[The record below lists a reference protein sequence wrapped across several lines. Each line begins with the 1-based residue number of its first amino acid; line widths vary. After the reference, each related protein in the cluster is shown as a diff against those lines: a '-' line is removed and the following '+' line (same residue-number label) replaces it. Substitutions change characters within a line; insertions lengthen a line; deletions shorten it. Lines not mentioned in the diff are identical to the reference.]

1 MALHQDESERQPA
14 CCEVSKIDEVFVR
27 IHIRYRN
34 SEGRQVALQHAAV
47 VHYDFDELSP
57 ILSVTIHKSSLPL
70 LRSDPNIEYADGDGA
85 VMFLR
90 GRRVHQSGEVLLTTP
105 SC

>member
-70 LRSDPNIEYADGDGA
+70 LRSDPNIEYAGGDGA

-90 GRRVHQSGEVLLTTP
+90 GRRVHQSG
-105 SC
+105 